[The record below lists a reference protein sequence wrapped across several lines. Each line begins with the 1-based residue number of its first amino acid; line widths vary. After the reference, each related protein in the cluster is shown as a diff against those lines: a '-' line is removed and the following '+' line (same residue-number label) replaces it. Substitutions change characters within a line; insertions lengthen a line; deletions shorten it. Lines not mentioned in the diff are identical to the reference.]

1 MGRRRTSVW
10 NAPSR
15 TMKQKILVLYLHNPD
30 LNSRVVAWSM
40 YDGTGAQPDVPVK
53 DNRYG
58 APTGSAADPPY
69 ESVVDAMRD
78 GWRVVQFPH
87 RVQGGHGG
95 RGSSRDLAL
104 RTGQPDA
111 AHQVYVQTAAQ
122 PDRSATAVVGM
133 LATATLRRSARCC
146 CATTTGTGTRTDWR
160 S

>member
-1 MGRRRTSVW
+1 MGYDERAPDMVR

-40 YDGTGAQPDVPVK
+40 YDGTGTQPDVPEK

-78 GWRVVQFPH
+78 GCRVVQFP
-87 RVQGGHGG
+87 QQFPAYPGMGYSTSFLKYEYILEKLEDADG
-95 RGSSRDLAL
+95 R
-104 RTGQPDA
+104 
-111 AHQVYVQTAAQ
+111 
-122 PDRSATAVVGM
+122 
-133 LATATLRRSARCC
+133 AR
-146 CATTTGTGTRTDWR
+146 APAD
-160 S
+160 